1 MLYVQIW
8 QTQDGYYVSRKSEF
22 TCVPHIW
29 FTEKDTLKT
38 RWTKYLRRFNTLCK
52 AIGITDDG
60 QKNFGVINVYR
71 GWNVWNLQKYHY
83 CGGNYTCTSQCSFR
97 DTLSTDFQS
106 CLQMLPFPLI
116 KTATRRNNSWIL
128 YTFEGAS
135 SDMWICGPH
144 SRN

>member
-1 MLYVQIW
+1 MFKFDKHK
-8 QTQDGYYVSRKSEF
+8 T
-22 TCVPHIW
+22 
-29 FTEKDTLKT
+29 DTMSVENLSLPAFPTFDLLKKT
-38 RWTKYLRRFNTLCK
+38 RWKRDGPNTWDVLILC
-52 AIGITDDG
+52 ARLL
-60 QKNFGVINVYR
+60 VLPMMANVYR

-135 SDMWICGPH
+135 SEMWICGPH